1 MKEEILLLLKNTEGF
16 ISGEEI
22 SKKFGVTRASIWK
35 IINQLKEQ
43 GYAIESSTRKGYRL
57 LTTPDVITKEELK
70 SIINTKVIGKH
81 IEYYDEVDSTNNEAK
96 KLARNGAEDGT
107 LVIANCQTKGKGRLG
122 RSWLSPK
129 DTGIW
134 MSAILTP
141 NIMPSQVSCMTLIAG
156 LDMCKAIKKITGLN
170 ASIKWPNDII
180 IGSKKVCGILTEMS
194 AEMQRINYIV
204 VGIGVNVNTAGF
216 DKSISHATSLMIEGQ
231 KKYER
236 RMIIKEF
243 VEKFDRSYTLY
254 NKECSFAPFLD
265 IYKENCMTL
274 NKEVKIIT
282 NGDEYI
288 AYAKDIL
295 ADGSLLVETKTKEE
309 KVIVAGEVSVRGI
322 QGYI

>member
-1 MKEEILLLLKNTEGF
+1 MKEEILLLLKSTEGF

-134 MSAILTP
+134 MSIILRP

-156 LDMCKAIKKITGLN
+156 LDMCKAIKRITGLN
-170 ASIKWPNDII
+170 ASIKWPNDLV

-194 AEMQRINYIV
+194 AEIQRINYIV
-204 VGIGVNVNTAGF
+204 VGIGVNVNTTNF
-216 DKSISHATSLMIEGQ
+216 DKSIGHATSLMVEGQ
-231 KKYER
+231 QKYER
-236 RMIIKEF
+236 KMIIKEF
-243 VEKFDRSYTLY
+243 LEEFDKSYALY
-254 NKECSFAPFLD
+254 NKECSFVPFLD
-265 IYKENCMTL
+265 NYKENCMTL
-274 NKEVKIIT
+274 DKEVKIIT
-282 NGDEYI
+282 NADEYI